1 MIQLL
6 QPNSI
11 ELALSRAARPS
22 LSLWA
27 AFGSPTRSSLD
38 LVSAFSIR
46 EAALSDLTAFSL

>member
-22 LSLWA
+22 
-27 AFGSPTRSSLD
+27 GSFNLH
-38 LVSAFSIR
+38 R
-46 EAALSDLTAFSL
+46 EAAFSSLIAYSLNR